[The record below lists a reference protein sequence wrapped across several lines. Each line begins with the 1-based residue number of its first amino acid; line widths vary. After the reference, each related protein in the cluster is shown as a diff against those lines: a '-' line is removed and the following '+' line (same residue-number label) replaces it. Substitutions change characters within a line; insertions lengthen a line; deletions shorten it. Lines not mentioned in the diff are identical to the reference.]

1 MKIYQII
8 IINKINY
15 IFCMSC
21 GKSKMFKL
29 GKDGGFWDTGIGSV
43 AQGTEL
49 NRVIRE
55 ALFEQAGFVGEEF
68 EGSEEIGHS
77 GK

>member
-1 MKIYQII
+1 
-8 IINKINY
+8 
-15 IFCMSC
+15 
-21 GKSKMFKL
+21 MFKQ
-29 GKDGGFWDTGIGSV
+29 GKDEGFWDAVIGGV

-55 ALFEQAGFVGEEF
+55 VSFEQAGFVGEEF

>member
-1 MKIYQII
+1 
-8 IINKINY
+8 
-15 IFCMSC
+15 MSC
-21 GKSKMFKL
+21 GKSKMFKQ
-29 GKDGGFWDTGIGSV
+29 GKDEGFWDAVIGGV

-55 ALFEQAGFVGEEF
+55 VSFEQAGFVGEEF